1 ARAEADESASGHDEL
16 HTHPAGAV
24 AGHRRHAALALGEAL
39 RDGTEGLLGPV
50 DGLAF
55 HRLAGLAGA
64 LLRDDL
70 RLADRELEALTTH
83 LLDQDGQRELTT
95 ALDLPRVRALGR
107 QNAERDVAD
116 ELLVEPVLDLA
127 RGDLVALAALARER
141 GGVDTDRHRDRGV
154 VD

>member
-1 ARAEADESASGHDEL
+1 GH
-16 HTHPAGAV
+16 
-24 AGHRRHAALALGEAL
+24 
-39 RDGTEGLLGPV
+39 V
-50 DGLAF
+50 DRLTL
-55 HRLAGLAGA
+55 HRLARLAVD

-70 RLADRELEALTTH
+70 RLADRELEALATH

-107 QNAERDVAD
+107 QDTERDVAD

-127 RGDLVALAALARER
+127 RGDLVALPTLARER

-154 VD
+154 VDRDQRQRTRVVRVRE